1 MASHLHMKA
10 ARSCSD
16 VNCTW
21 LKKRVEDQHPSPSAW
36 LSPKTIAQLLDIA
49 PISLRVYGHYIT
61 LLHGYSWGGGNF
73 LSPFSSFSLT
83 TGRKK
88 KDLPFSGQE
97 GDFCYARAITAYELV
112 PHQRPEQDEQRGWEL
127 AGKILGPL

>member
-1 MASHLHMKA
+1 M
-10 ARSCSD
+10 
-16 VNCTW
+16 
-21 LKKRVEDQHPSPSAW
+21 VESQNDSSVAGHSSNFTKGLWPLYNSTSW
-36 LSPKTIAQLLDIA
+36 VQL
-49 PISLRVYGHYIT
+49 
-61 LLHGYSWGGGNF
+61 GGGNF

-88 KDLPFSGQE
+88 QDIPFSGQE